1 MATPNEA
8 ARKLGVTRPTIMR
21 WIKSGKLT
29 GEKRNSGWYVDEDS
43 VNNLLQPSEHVDE
56 HVDEQVH
63 EQGEHAE
70 VVELKMKVAELDA
83 TLVGKNELIEQLR
96 GEIGHLRRPFWKRIL
111 DL

>member
-8 ARKLGVTRPTIMR
+8 AHKLGITRPTVIR
-21 WIKSGKLT
+21 WIKSGKLK

-56 HVDEQVH
+56 HVDEQ
-63 EQGEHAE
+63 GEHAGF
-70 VVELKMKVAELDA
+70 VELKMKVAELEA
-83 TLVGKNELIEQLR
+83 KLGGKDELIEQLR